1 MAVPAGTLGQITGG
15 YIGKRF
21 DLKVPGL
28 LKLSLV
34 SSIITLP
41 LTLAF
46 LARCPDTQMAG
57 VLADYPG

>member
-1 MAVPAGTLGQITGG
+1 MAVPAGTLGQIAGG

-41 LTLAF
+41 LMLVF

-57 VLADYPG
+57 VIATYPG